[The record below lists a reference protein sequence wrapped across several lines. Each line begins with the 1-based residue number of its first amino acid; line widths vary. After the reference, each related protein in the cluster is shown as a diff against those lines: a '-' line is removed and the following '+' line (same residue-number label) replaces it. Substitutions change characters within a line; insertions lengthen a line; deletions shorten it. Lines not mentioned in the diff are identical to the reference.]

1 MSVGTYNGA
10 AIAVTTYATKWTKN
24 RWFMKKVKTIDM
36 EPFAC
41 RQGRETTLR
50 ARPRPPQA
58 AATGGT
64 AW

>member
-10 AIAVTTYATKWTKN
+10 TIAVTTNALKWTKN
-24 RWFMKKVKTIDM
+24 EWFIKIVKTIDM
-36 EPFAC
+36 EPFEC
-41 RQGRETTLR
+41 RQGQETTPR
-50 ARPRPPQA
+50 ARPRSLQA